1 MTVPTLPSWFR
12 DEIVVLRPGTRTDR
26 YGDTDID
33 WSTATETT
41 VPRCK
46 VNPVAG
52 GPEDQGR
59 LDDREALTRRWALA
73 APPTA
78 DILATDRIRWDGRLY
93 EVEGEPLRWRSP
105 LGTVD
110 HLYVQ
115 LVLVE
120 G

>member
-1 MTVPTLPSWFR
+1 MMPNLPAWFT
-12 DEIVVLRPGTRTDR
+12 DEILVLRPATKTDR
-26 YGDTDID
+26 YGDLVEDWTTPVEHTVTD
-33 WSTATETT
+33 
-41 VPRCK
+41 CK

-59 LDDREALTRRWALA
+59 LDDREGLTRRWTVA

-78 DILATDRIRWDGRLY
+78 DIRSTDRIVWQGNEY
-93 EVEGEPLRWRSP
+93 EVEGEVLRWRSP
-105 LGTVD
+105 LGGVD

-115 LVLVE
+115 LVRRE